1 MARTRSASALLLF
14 ALPLALAGAACS
26 SGADASPA
34 GDETAA
40 GEDDVIAAPSGA
52 TEGDAGASTTT
63 DAATPR
69 AALKVHSLA
78 NLGDSISQAFDADDS
93 KPIDLGV
100 LASNPGAI
108 FHDNTELSWV
118 QGTDPRIGS
127 VRSHYL
133 ALDPGLVH
141 NRFSISGTEMVRD
154 LEKQARAIGTAGAH
168 PDLVYVLIGG
178 NDICNR
184 QPSATADA
192 TENLYSV
199 DQWREAVG
207 GALEALVDV
216 LDAKATVRF
225 VSMPRVDLLY
235 ETLATTRVPVKFNT
249 PAGPISGSSTCKD
262 LWSITAQQG
271 NGICKIVTTQR
282 DAAKRK
288 AIGDRIDAYNDTLAE
303 LVRRFDTD
311 RTFNPKGI
319 SFQSDWHGSLG
330 KGNTPNSSVGTYRF
344 TPAEVSKLDCFHPS
358 IAGQKAIADHVL
370 TKANWEP

>member
-1 MARTRSASALLLF
+1 MARTRSASALLLL

-26 SGADASPA
+26 SGADAGP
-34 GDETAA
+34 GDEPVAS
-40 GEDDVIAAPSGA
+40 GDGDVIAAPSGA
-52 TEGDAGASTTT
+52 TTGDDAGMPAA
-63 DAATPR
+63 DAGRTRGP
-69 AALKVHSLA
+69 LKVHALA

-93 KPIDLGV
+93 NAIDLGV
-100 LASNPGAI
+100 LASNPEKI
-108 FHDNTELSWV
+108 FHDNPALSWV

-141 NRFSISGTEMVRD
+141 DRFSISGTEMVRD

-184 QPSATADA
+184 QPSSTDDPTA
-192 TENLYSV
+192 NLYSV
-199 DQWREAVG
+199 EQWREAVG

-288 AIGDRIDAYNDTLAE
+288 AIGDRIDTYNDVLAE

-311 RTFNPKGI
+311 PTFNPKRI
-319 SFQSDWHGSLG
+319 SFQSDWHGSLE

-358 IAGQKAIADHVL
+358 IAGQKAIANHVL
-370 TKANWEP
+370 EKARWEP